1 MRQDQPVK
9 TLRKIPPGHRSITGV
24 MPSRFPSGHLPF
36 ESKLEMDF
44 LTLLQ
49 LDNRIF
55 DVVTQPTTL
64 ELTVDGQARTYT
76 PDVLVS
82 WHGAMPHPFAHRQVM
97 FEVKPL
103 NVLREKQ
110 TLWPKYRAA
119 RRNLARQGI
128 GFRVVTERS
137 IRTPRL
143 ANAQLIAPVL
153 VQPQDIEMITRIAL
167 LVRDQGPR
175 RLGDIRLHLE
185 AEGAIRGSIMDAAY
199 DMIGSRELRCNLDS
213 PITDETAVTWWGDVI
228 LEEIFAR
235 T

>member
-1 MRQDQPVK
+1 MRQDRAVEPA
-9 TLRKIPPGHRSITGV
+9 RRIPPGHRSITGI

-49 LDNRIF
+49 LDHRIF
-55 DVVTQPTTL
+55 DVATQPMTL
-64 ELTVDGQARTYT
+64 ALTVNGQARTYT

-82 WHGAMPHPFAHRQVM
+82 WHGAMPHPFLHRQVV

-103 NVLREKQ
+103 SVLREKR
-110 TLWPKYRAA
+110 TLWPKYREA
-119 RRNLARQGI
+119 RRYLALRGI
-128 GFRVVTERS
+128 GYRVVTERS
-137 IRTPRL
+137 IRTQRL

-153 VQPQDIEMITRIAL
+153 TQPQEKEMITRIAL
-167 LVRDQGPR
+167 LLRDQGPR
-175 RLGDIRLHLE
+175 RLGDLRLQLE
-185 AEGAIRGSIMDAAY
+185 AEGAIRGVIMDSIY
-199 DMIGSRELRCNLDS
+199 DMIGSRELRCDLDS
-213 PITDETAVTWWGDVI
+213 PINDETSVTWWGDVV